1 MQTAHTV
8 GSKFQQVKNL
18 PLTDIVKL
26 IRKDLKKFNDCK
38 FSVRKANYTQIT
50 IELMS
55 CNNQNRFEWFDGY
68 NQKILRLEN
77 NFMKEIKNISNQYN
91 FDNSDVMSDYFHV
104 NFYAYIKCNYL
115 LLTEMENKTKPIK
128 GVA

>member
-1 MQTAHTV
+1 METAHTV
-8 GSKFQQVKNL
+8 GSKYQQVKNL

-55 CNNQNRFEWFDGY
+55 CNNQDRFGWFEGY
-68 NQKILRLEN
+68 KDKALRLKN
-77 NFMKEIKNISNQYN
+77 DFIKEIKNITDQYN
-91 FDNSDVMSDYFHV
+91 FDNSDSMSDYFHV
-104 NFYAYIKCNYL
+104 NFYAYIKCNYSL
-115 LLTEMENKTKPIK
+115 LKEMENKINQSKNN
-128 GVA
+128 